1 MAFATIS
8 VEKQDLAAELG
19 GGIRGEIVEIYKQGE
34 GKLVRRVSF
43 YSLLALSVWGFKEL
57 GTFLASFGALNG
69 VRFDVELPYY
79 HQVLSTGLAISLALN
94 VAFGFWLFKLLNRQ
108 QTAAVLIDTE
118 TEMQKVSW
126 PTWPEAKHATVIVLL
141 FVVFCAVFLTLSEL
155 SLKWCFDRILFAF
168 N

>member
-1 MAFATIS
+1 M
-8 VEKQDLAAELG
+8 
-19 GGIRGEIVEIYKQGE
+19 EIYKQGE
-34 GKLVRRVSF
+34 GKLVRRVAF
-43 YSLLALSVWGFKEL
+43 YSLLALSVWGCKEL
-57 GTFLASFGALNG
+57 GSFLASFSSLSG
-69 VRFDVELPYY
+69 VIFDVELPYY
-79 HQVLSTGLAISLALN
+79 QQALSVGLSIALVINLA
-94 VAFGFWLFKLLNRQ
+94 VGVWLFKMLNRQ

-155 SLKWCFDRILFAF
+155 SLKWCFDRILFVF